1 MGLHSEEGI
10 ARGVE
15 QIPLVTRYWVR
26 VQATMLLF
34 YKQAPP
40 PREKGRSLAALLLS
54 DGEP

>member
-1 MGLHSEEGI
+1 M
-10 ARGVE
+10 E